1 VGRVPNP
8 LPLGHR
14 ERARLSPVTAL
25 GTGQL
30 RRFRDRDVIVRQG
43 SRPEV
48 LFIVEEGVVA
58 LATCTPTGQRCVIDL
73 LGPGD
78 PFNEGAIAMA
88 ASDAEGLEARAV
100 GSCAVLAIP
109 RPSLEARLRDP
120 LAAWLAASMA
130 SRLAEAQRALARSLS
145 LGARERTLELL
156 RTLAGRWGRPSP
168 DGLVVDVPL
177 TQDDMAAML
186 GLARESVNRALRAL
200 HRTGAVRRSGRSY
213 VLASGSSSEV

>member
-14 ERARLSPVTAL
+14 DRARPFPITAL
-25 GTGQL
+25 GAGQL

-58 LATCTPTGQRCVIDL
+58 LATCTRTGQRCVIDL

-78 PFNEGAIAMA
+78 PFNESAIAMS

-100 GSCAVLAIP
+100 GSCAVLAIS
-109 RPSLEARLRDP
+109 RLAIEAELRDP
-120 LAAWLAASMA
+120 LAAWLAAS
-130 SRLAEAQRALARSLS
+130 QRRSEPWPGRSPSAPGSARSS
-145 LGARERTLELL
+145 SCEPWPG
-156 RTLAGRWGRPSP
+156 
-168 DGLVVDVPL
+168 DGVAP
-177 TQDDMAAML
+177 A
-186 GLARESVNRALRAL
+186 
-200 HRTGAVRRSGRSY
+200 RTGSWST
-213 VLASGSSSEV
+213 SP

>member
-1 VGRVPNP
+1 MSSRTAPSTRAGSDPSCPPVPSSEYVFARNPVMSPRHEACEGLLDRGERAASLAAPGRPSHPPFEENVSSSKTCRRHAVGFGPRRRRCVGRVPN
-8 LPLGHR
+8 
-14 ERARLSPVTAL
+14 
-25 GTGQL
+25 
-30 RRFRDRDVIVRQG
+30 
-43 SRPEV
+43 
-48 LFIVEEGVVA
+48 
-58 LATCTPTGQRCVIDL
+58 
-73 LGPGD
+73 
-78 PFNEGAIAMA
+78 
-88 ASDAEGLEARAV
+88 
-100 GSCAVLAIP
+100 
-109 RPSLEARLRDP
+109 P

>member
-1 VGRVPNP
+1 MGRVPNP

-14 ERARLSPVTAL
+14 DRARPFPITAL
-25 GTGQL
+25 GAGQL

-58 LATCTPTGQRCVIDL
+58 LATCTRTGQRCVIDL

-78 PFNEGAIAMA
+78 PFNESAIAMS

-100 GSCAVLAIP
+100 GSCAVLAIS
-109 RPSLEARLRDP
+109 RLAIEAELRDP

-145 LGARERTLELL
+145 LGAGERTLELL
-156 RTLAGRWGRPSP
+156 RTLARRWGRPSP
-168 DGLVVDVPL
+168 DGVVVDVPL

-186 GLARESVNRALRAL
+186 GLARESVNRALRVL
-200 HRTGAVRRSGRSY
+200 LRTGALRRSGRSY
-213 VLASGSSSEV
+213 VLASGSFSEI